1 MIGYLK
7 GNIVAQHNREVWV
20 NVLGVGYRVR
30 VNHKLQMTNDK
41 SVELFIHTAVKEDS
55 ITLYGFKTM
64 DELQLFELLI
74 SVSGI
79 GPKTGME
86 IVSAADSNQIEAAI
100 SQADVNFFSKIK
112 GIGKK
117 SAQRIIID
125 LKSKI
130 GSLKEMDLSEED
142 EDDSVYQALKQ
153 FGFKPGEI
161 QAALKHIDRA
171 TTEQAQIKE
180 GLKLLGKTRVLS
192 SPK

>member
-7 GNIVAQHNREVWV
+7 GNVIAKQKKEIWV
-20 NVLGVGYRVR
+20 DVGGVGYRVR
-30 VNHKLQMTNDK
+30 VGTIPESPVQEI
-41 SVELFIHTAVKEDS
+41 ELFIHTAVKEDA

-64 DELQLFELLI
+64 AELEMFELLI
-74 SVSGI
+74 TVSGI

-86 IVSAADSNQIEAAI
+86 IVSNADSAQIELAI

-130 GSLKEMDLSEED
+130 GSLKEMDLSAEDEED
-142 EDDSVYQALKQ
+142 AVFMAMKQ
-153 FGFKPGEI
+153 FGFKPNEI
-161 QAALKHIDRA
+161 QAALKKIDRMA
-171 TTEQAQIKE
+171 SEQIQIKE
-180 GLKLLGKTRVLS
+180 
-192 SPK
+192 